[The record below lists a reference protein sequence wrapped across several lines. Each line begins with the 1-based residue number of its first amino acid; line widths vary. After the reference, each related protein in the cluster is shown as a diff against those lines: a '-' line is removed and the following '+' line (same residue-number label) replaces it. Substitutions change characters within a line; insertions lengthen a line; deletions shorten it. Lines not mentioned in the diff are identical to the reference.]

1 MKPEGESAGLGGRLR
16 RVRAERGLSLRELGR
31 LAGCS
36 ASLISQV
43 ERGQT
48 APSAGVIY
56 GIANALEIS
65 LDYLFGV
72 ADSEEVPAPAARGA
86 KAPHIAGAPHID
98 EDGTPRFVTATA
110 TIGAPANGSGA
121 ARTVR
126 IGAPEGR
133 ETVGTSVLEVDGTA
147 PTGPALEPA
156 AETIVQRKG
165 RRRTIDLAS
174 GVRWERLTPLQDAR
188 VDFLEVVYAPYGRS
202 TDTRCPIRHDGREYQ
217 LVLMGTL
224 HADVGFETYVLEAGD
239 SLAFDPATPHQ
250 YRNMTG
256 EEVRAISVVVHHT
269 D

>member
-1 MKPEGESAGLGGRLR
+1 MKPEGGSPGLGGRLR
-16 RVRAERGLSLRELGR
+16 RVRAERGLSLRELGKM
-31 LAGCS
+31 AGCS

-72 ADSEEVPAPAARGA
+72 ADNGEIPAPASR
-86 KAPHIAGAPHID
+86 
-98 EDGTPRFVTATA
+98 ATA
-110 TIGAPANGSGA
+110 PQVAAPPATGENGVPRVATLGA
-121 ARTVR
+121 VR
-126 IGAPEGR
+126 IGAGGDDHPGP
-133 ETVGTSVLEVDGTA
+133 DGTGPDAGAAQPPVNGNGGTQVSGPELA
-147 PTGPALEPA
+147 PGVA
-156 AETIVQRKG
+156 AIVQRRG
-165 RRRTIDLAS
+165 ARRTIDLAS
-174 GVRWERLTPLQDAR
+174 GVRWERLTPQQDAR

-217 LVLMGTL
+217 LVLQGTL
-224 HADVGFETYVLEAGD
+224 HADVGFETYILEAGD

-256 EEVRAISVVVHHT
+256 DEVRAISVVVHA

>member
-1 MKPEGESAGLGGRLR
+1 MKPEGGSPGLGGRLR
-16 RVRAERGLSLRELGR
+16 RVRAERGMSLRELGK

-72 ADSEEVPAPAARGA
+72 SDSDVVPAPA
-86 KAPHIAGAPHID
+86 
-98 EDGTPRFVTATA
+98 
-110 TIGAPANGSGA
+110 GA
-121 ARTVR
+121 ARAPRVAPPPHIGTDEAPRFARGGAHSVR
-126 IGAPEGR
+126 GGEGA
-133 ETVGTSVLEVDGTA
+133 TDGDR
-147 PTGPALEPA
+147 PQEPDRGPASAGVGLAPA
-156 AETIVQRKG
+156 GESIVQRAG
-165 RRRTIDLAS
+165 HRRTIDLAS
-174 GVRWERLTPLQDAR
+174 GVRWERLTPQQDAR

-217 LVLMGTL
+217 LVLHGTL
-224 HADVGFETYVLEAGD
+224 HADVGFETYVLEPGD

-256 EEVRAISVVVHHT
+256 DEVRCVSVVVHH
-269 D
+269 DD

>member
-16 RVRAERGLSLRELGR
+16 RVRAERGLSLRELGK

-72 ADSEEVPAPAARGA
+72 ADTEEIPAPSARGQR
-86 KAPHIAGAPHID
+86 APQIASPPQNG
-98 EDGTPRFVTATA
+98 ENGVPRFVTA
-110 TIGAPANGSGA
+110 GAVAANGGGVGRS
-121 ARTVR
+121 VR
-126 IGAPEGR
+126 IGAPEGL
-133 ETVGTSVLEVDGTA
+133 ETVDGLHLDA
-147 PTGPALEPA
+147 DGAVPPSGPALEPA

-174 GVRWERLTPLQDAR
+174 GVRWERLTPQQDGR

-202 TDTRCPIRHDGREYQ
+202 TDSRCPIRHDGREYQ
-217 LVLMGTL
+217 LVLQGTL

-250 YRNMTG
+250 YRNMSG
-256 EEVRAISVVVHHT
+256 EEVRAISVVVHHS

>member
-1 MKPEGESAGLGGRLR
+1 MKSEGESPGLGGRLR
-16 RVRAERGLSLRELGR
+16 RVRTERGLSLRELGR

-72 ADSEEVPAPAARGA
+72 GETAEPVPAPAGGPRAPQVAPPPRAGGPGFPGA
-86 KAPHIAGAPHID
+86 TAGAPAGRAVRVAAA
-98 EDGTPRFVTATA
+98 EN
-110 TIGAPANGSGA
+110 TIGEPDGEPSANGAAPA
-121 ARTVR
+121 
-126 IGAPEGR
+126 P
-133 ETVGTSVLEVDGTA
+133 
-147 PTGPALEPA
+147 GPGLAPA
-156 AETIVQRKG
+156 AETIVQRG
-165 RRRTIDLAS
+165 DRRRTIDLAS
-174 GVRWERLTPLQDAR
+174 GVRWERLTPQQDAR
-188 VDFLEVVYAPYGRS
+188 VDFLEVVYAPFGRS

-217 LVLMGTL
+217 LVLQGTL

-256 EEVRAISVVVHHT
+256 DEVRCVSVVVHA

>member
-1 MKPEGESAGLGGRLR
+1 MKPEGGSPGLGARLR
-16 RVRAERGLSLRELGR
+16 RVRSERGMSLRELGR

-48 APSAGVIY
+48 APSAGVVY
-56 GIANALEIS
+56 GIANALDIS

-72 ADSEEVPAPAARGA
+72 ADAEEASAPASRPRAPQVAPPPRGGRDTSPLFA
-86 KAPHIAGAPHID
+86 AVGTPANGTTRLGTEGAETDEPAGSTTAPGANVPQGGASAGAP
-98 EDGTPRFVTATA
+98 AT
-110 TIGAPANGSGA
+110 GPGLAPA
-121 ARTVR
+121 T
-126 IGAPEGR
+126 
-133 ETVGTSVLEVDGTA
+133 
-147 PTGPALEPA
+147 
-156 AETIVQRKG
+156 ETIVQRGG

-174 GVRWERLTPLQDAR
+174 GVRWERLTPQQDAR

-217 LVLMGTL
+217 LVLQGTL

-256 EEVRAISVVVHHT
+256 EEVRAVSVVVHA